1 MTGKVCRVSGRK
13 TENMEARLHSPSQ
26 NDLKQNIDEMQLV
39 LDKLMIKPT
48 AKSRTID
55 GDDVLV
61 KLPPHE
67 TRKIVCPLSQ
77 DRRKILQEADQTTI
91 DQAKA
96 ERLGRC
102 EKAKRRKPH
111 ESRENVNIR

>member
-1 MTGKVCRVSGRK
+1 
-13 TENMEARLHSPSQ
+13 MEARLHGPSH
-26 NDLKQNIDEMQLV
+26 NELKQNIDEMQLV
-39 LDKLMIKPT
+39 LDKLTIKRT

-61 KLPPHE
+61 KFPPYE

-77 DRRKILQEADQTTI
+77 DRRKILQEADQTI
-91 DQAKA
+91 MDQAKA

-102 EKAKRRKPH
+102 EKAERWKPH
-111 ESRENVNIR
+111 ESRENANIRRRSSN